1 MIMDENEF
9 CDIFSLRKRLCL
21 LSSQEGEEEEE
32 LEAMSQLDAGE
43 FTATGNEE
51 VVAIA
56 EDDVNTGILSQD
68 LFSSQDYC
76 TPSQPQD
83 STDLDSKDK
92 APCPQSPVKSTIQ
105 RKRCR
110 PEFLSNP
117 PDSIQFSFQRLER
130 VRSEESIQSS
140 SQQLARVRSEVSS
153 SDDFKTP
160 KITASGQ
167 KNYVSQSALAL
178 RARVMSP
185 PCIKN
190 PYLDEN
196 EELNEKIQRSTRRS
210 PACVTP
216 IQSGTC
222 LSRYRADFHEL
233 EEIGRGNF
241 SRVYK
246 ALNRLDG
253 CCYAV
258 KCSQSELRLDTE
270 RKVALMEVQSLAA
283 LGPHKNI
290 VGYHTAWFEND
301 HLYIQMELCDHNLVT
316 ANDRGILRTD
326 TDFLEAVYQI
336 AQALEFIHGRGVAH
350 LDVKPENIY
359 VRDGTYKLGDFGR
372 ATLINGTLHVEEG
385 DARYMSRE
393 ILNDNYEHLDKVDM
407 FSLGATF
414 FELLMR
420 KQYPGSGKRIDR
432 DTEIKIPMLPGFSIY
447 FQKLLQDLVSNDPG
461 KRPSAKDV
469 LKNPIFN
476 KVRGAK
482 EV

>member
-1 MIMDENEF
+1 MIMDENDF
-9 CDIFSLRKRLCL
+9 CDLFSLRKRLCL
-21 LSSQEGEEEEE
+21 QSSQEGEEEEE
-32 LEAMSQLDAGE
+32 ELEAMSLHDAE
-43 FTATGNEE
+43 QVTVTGNEE
-51 VVAIA
+51 VAAIA
-56 EDDVNTGILSQD
+56 EDDVNTGVLSQD

-83 STDLDSKDK
+83 STDLDSCKDK

-110 PEFLSNP
+110 PEHRLSNP
-117 PDSIQFSFQRLER
+117 PDNIQFTTHRLSR
-130 VRSEESIQSS
+130 VRSEES
-140 SQQLARVRSEVSS
+140 S
-153 SDDFKTP
+153 SDDYRTP
-160 KITASGQ
+160 KPTASGQ

-216 IQSGTC
+216 IQTGSC

-246 ALNRLDG
+246 VLNRLDG

-258 KCSQSELRLDTE
+258 KCSQSQLRLDSE

-301 HLYIQMELCDHNLVT
+301 HLYIQMELCDHNLAT
-316 ANDRGILRTD
+316 ANDKGVLRTD
-326 TDFLEAVYQI
+326 TDFLEAMYQI
-336 AQALEFIHGRGVAH
+336 AQALDFIHKHGVAH

-372 ATLINGTLHVEEG
+372 ATLLNGTLHVEEG

-393 ILNDNYEHLDKVDM
+393 ILNDNYERLDKVDM

-432 DTEIKIPMLPGFSIY
+432 DTEIKIPMLPGFSVY

-461 KRPSAKDV
+461 KRPSANDV

-476 KVRGAK
+476 KVRGVK

>member
-1 MIMDENEF
+1 MDEIEF
-9 CDIFSLRKRLCL
+9 SDLFSLRKRLCL
-21 LSSQEGEEEEE
+21 QSSQEDEEEEE
-32 LEAMSQLDAGE
+32 PEVISLLESEQLTE
-43 FTATGNEE
+43 TGNEE
-51 VVAIA
+51 AAAIA
-56 EDDVNTGILSQD
+56 ADDTNTGILSQD
-68 LFSSQDYC
+68 IFSSQDYC

-83 STDLDSKDK
+83 SNDLNSCLDRFS
-92 APCPQSPVKSTIQ
+92 CPQSPVKSTIQ

-110 PEFLSNP
+110 PEHLRSNP
-117 PDSIQFSFQRLER
+117 PDGIQFSFQRLAR
-130 VRSEESIQSS
+130 VRSEES
-140 SQQLARVRSEVSS
+140 V
-153 SDDFKTP
+153 SDDYKTP
-160 KITASGQ
+160 KIPASGQ

-210 PACVTP
+210 PACITP
-216 IQSGTC
+216 IQGGGC
-222 LSRYRADFHEL
+222 LSRYRGDFHVL

-246 ALNRLDG
+246 VLNRIDG

-258 KCSQSELRLDTE
+258 KCSRSQLQHDSERM
-270 RKVALMEVQSLAA
+270 VALMEVQSLAA

-301 HLYIQMELCDHNLVT
+301 HLYIQMELCDHNLAT
-316 ANDRGILRTD
+316 ANDKGILRTD
-326 TDFLEAVYQI
+326 MDFLEAMYQI
-336 AQALEFIHGRGVAH
+336 AQALEFIHVHGVAH

-359 VRDGTYKLGDFGR
+359 VRNGTYKLGDFGR
-372 ATLINGTLHVEEG
+372 ATLLNGTLRVEEG

-393 ILNDNYEHLDKVDM
+393 ILNENYEHLDKVDM
-407 FSLGATF
+407 FSLGVTF
-414 FELLMR
+414 YELLMR

-432 DTEIKIPMLPGFSIY
+432 DAEFKIPILPGFSVY

-469 LKNPIFN
+469 LKNPLFN

-482 EV
+482 GV